1 MLQST
6 GTYIIHLIHFTSWR
20 WLTRQY
26 SCLPLIIEVKERV
39 ESETTSVPKVYEKEL
54 ARSNLSSASPI
65 LAPLPV
71 DAKSVLNR
79 VR

>member
-1 MLQST
+1 
-6 GTYIIHLIHFTSWR
+6 
-20 WLTRQY
+20 
-26 SCLPLIIEVKERV
+26 VKERV